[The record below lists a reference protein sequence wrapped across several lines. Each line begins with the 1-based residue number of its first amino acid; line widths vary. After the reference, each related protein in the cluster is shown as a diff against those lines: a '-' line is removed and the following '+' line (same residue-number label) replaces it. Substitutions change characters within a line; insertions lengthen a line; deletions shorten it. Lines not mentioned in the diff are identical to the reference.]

1 MARKN
6 KKQVEE
12 VISETTEPQ
21 EEPIAETQPEPTAE
35 QPRKHGPIDYV
46 EKAIQLLEAE
56 KPCENYHTALKM
68 LMGAKIF
75 IKKEVG

>member
-1 MARKN
+1 MARKR
-6 KKQVEE
+6 
-12 VISETTEPQ
+12 
-21 EEPIAETQPEPTAE
+21 EEPKQTETVAEVATETPTEA
-35 QPRKHGPIDYV
+35 PKKRGPIDYV

-56 KPCENYHTALKM
+56 KPCENYHTAIKM